1 MLVTRPFT
9 NEEVAAR
16 LELGCLEPGMI
27 AEACRRLR
35 GLPGSG
41 ERERP
46 EVEPQFLKDYAA
58 WASKYVAIYGWL
70 PTSFDTWCMATN
82 RSRMSEMPPLP
93 TIEPHLLEVGK

>member
-16 LELGCLEPGMI
+16 LELGCLDPGMI

-41 ERERP
+41 CKSTERTVLFE
-46 EVEPQFLKDYAA
+46 DGCTA
-58 WASKYVAIYGWL
+58 
-70 PTSFDTWCMATN
+70 
-82 RSRMSEMPPLP
+82 PLP